1 MDPLYAVVAA
11 EGLDKAAAER
21 IADESREADVL
32 PMQAV
37 QAYRKGPWVLEIAGI
52 HLLLE
57 EGTTVDAVSWNL
69 TQIGVGRLAYTFEW
83 LFAQIPGELT
93 FEILWGEEAIDKLVS
108 REELLR
114 ILATGRLGGRT
125 RYRVPPGLAASG

>member
-11 EGLDKAAAER
+11 EGLDQAAAER

-32 PMQAV
+32 SMQAV
-37 QAYRKGPWVLEIAGI
+37 QAYRKGPWVLELAGI

-57 EGTTVDAVSWNL
+57 EETTVDAVSWNL

-83 LFAQIPGELT
+83 LFAQIPGEFT
-93 FEILWGEEAIDKLVS
+93 FEILWGEDAIDKLVS

-114 ILATGRLGGRT
+114 ILATGHLGGRT
-125 RYRVPPGLAASG
+125 RYRVRRA